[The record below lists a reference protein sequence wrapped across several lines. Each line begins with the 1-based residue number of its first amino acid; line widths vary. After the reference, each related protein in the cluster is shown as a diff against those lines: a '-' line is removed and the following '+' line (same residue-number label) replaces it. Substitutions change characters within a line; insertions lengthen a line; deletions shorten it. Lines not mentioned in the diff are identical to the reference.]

1 MAIVNQNNQMMSQW
15 ISQQYIQNQNKEN
28 QKKKRQE
35 KEKNKD
41 PYTFNNYSENQ
52 TSNWS
57 RSRYLMNDDQWEL
70 RDDSPKRV
78 IVTWQPKKTEYTKS
92 REMSNNLYLNS
103 ERYEN
108 NKPSQQLDVQ
118 TEGVLPKYRPTESV
132 YQMEEDFV
140 EEEESNNFTSKK
152 TTTVKYCL

>member
-1 MAIVNQNNQMMSQW
+1 
-15 ISQQYIQNQNKEN
+15 
-28 QKKKRQE
+28 
-35 KEKNKD
+35 
-41 PYTFNNYSENQ
+41 
-52 TSNWS
+52 
-57 RSRYLMNDDQWEL
+57 MNDDQWEL